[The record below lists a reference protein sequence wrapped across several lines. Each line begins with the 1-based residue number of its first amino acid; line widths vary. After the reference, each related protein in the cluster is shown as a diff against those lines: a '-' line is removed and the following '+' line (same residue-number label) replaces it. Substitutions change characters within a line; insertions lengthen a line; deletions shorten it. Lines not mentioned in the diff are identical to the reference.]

1 MIDLELTKRL
11 LEGARR
17 ADGGPFPA
25 EAIARHYHA
34 ELHRRLGAE
43 APDADVVIANAL
55 ILTDLMRRLGLLE
68 ALYHGNE
75 VGTTSDGERLTGDGE
90 RFLVL
95 LDDPR
100 FVEYL
105 GSQPLRGDRDT
116 VLEAIRR
123 FSPAGG

>member
-1 MIDLELTKRL
+1 MIDLELTRRL
-11 LEGARR
+11 LDGALR
-17 ADGGPFPA
+17 ADGGPFPV

-43 APDADVVIANAL
+43 TPDADVVIANAL
-55 ILTDLMRRLGLLE
+55 ILTDLLRRLGLLE
-68 ALYHGNE
+68 GLYHGNE
-75 VGTTSDGERLTGDGE
+75 VGTPSDGERLTENGK
-90 RFLVL
+90 RFLAL

-105 GSQPLRGDRDT
+105 GRQPLRGDRDT

-123 FSPAGG
+123 FSV